1 MDGSEGPRAS
11 RVRRFAEQFI
21 QRGGCPVLFHD
32 ERLTS
37 FEAEH
42 LAAGLELT
50 RKKKKKRLDAI
61 AAAAI
66 LNSFLEHKRKTQER
80 KAVHVCRVKTM
91 EELTEQ
97 TLQCFMDSANQAIE
111 KRERFWA
118 AISGGQ
124 TPLPFFRKLSEPA
137 VSSRL
142 EWNKIHLF
150 WVDERAVPP
159 DSPAS
164 NYGQADRAFLQKV
177 PFPSENV
184 HRIQTEDR
192 TLQQAAEDYQE
203 TLRST
208 MTLQQPG
215 QVPVFDLIILGM
227 GADGHIASLFPD
239 SPALFEMEKL
249 TCAVFRADIDY
260 NRITLTIPVLLAA
273 RRLMILVSGQEKAHT
288 LKTVLSKEPDPILYP
303 VHALWPVLDNVTWI
317 IDEAAGAEL

>member
-1 MDGSEGPRAS
+1 MRYLAIDHGEKRTGLAIGDASETLVSPHSVIETSNEQELLNRILAIVKQERIEAVVLGLPFNMDGSEGPRAS

-150 WVDERAVPP
+150 WLMNVPCP
-159 DSPAS
+159 RTVQPVTMGRPTELSCRRFHFRRKMSTAS
-164 NYGQADRAFLQKV
+164 KLKTGLFSRQ
-177 PFPSENV
+177 P
-184 HRIQTEDR
+184 R
-192 TLQQAAEDYQE
+192 T
-203 TLRST
+203 TRK
-208 MTLQQPG
+208 
-215 QVPVFDLIILGM
+215 
-227 GADGHIASLFPD
+227 
-239 SPALFEMEKL
+239 LFE
-249 TCAVFRADIDY
+249 
-260 NRITLTIPVLLAA
+260 A
-273 RRLMILVSGQEKAHT
+273 R
-288 LKTVLSKEPDPILYP
+288 
-303 VHALWPVLDNVTWI
+303 
-317 IDEAAGAEL
+317 